1 VGPVYLFDLASRQ
14 AQWLSARQATIAGNI
29 ANVDTPGFVPQD
41 VEPFIEVLD
50 NSRLAMATSSAGH
63 LTTGG
68 TAPGAA
74 SLTEGESWAV
84 KVSGNAV
91 TLEAEMLKAGE
102 VGRAYSLNTAIVKAF
117 HRMLMTTVKG

>member
-1 VGPVYLFDLASRQ
+1 MGPVYLFDLASRQ
-14 AQWLSARQATIAGNI
+14 AQWLSARQVTIAGNI
-29 ANVDTPGFVPQD
+29 ANADTPGFVPQD

-50 NSRLAMATSSAGH
+50 NSRLAMATSSVGH
-63 LTTGG
+63 LGIGG

-74 SLTEGESWAV
+74 PLTDGESWAV

-91 TLEAEMLKAGE
+91 TLEAELLKAGE

-117 HRMLMTTVKG
+117 HQMLMTSVKG

>member
-14 AQWLSARQATIAGNI
+14 AQWLSARQATVAGNI
-29 ANVDTPGFVPQD
+29 ANADTPGFKPQD
-41 VEPFIEVLD
+41 VEPFVDALD
-50 NSRLAMATSSAGH
+50 NARLAMATTSTGH
-63 LTTGG
+63 LGAG
-68 TAPGAA
+68 ATASDAA

-91 TLEAEMLKAGE
+91 TLEAELLKAGE

-117 HRMLMTTVKG
+117 HRMMMTTVKG